1 MIYSL
6 PNILTYVRIA
16 LIPVVVAAFYMDGRT
31 SHLVASGLFLVASI
45 TDYLDGWLAR
55 LWQQESSLGRF
66 LDPIADKLLV
76 AAALM
81 MLVHFERADVIPAIL
96 ILCREIM
103 VSGLREF
110 LAEIKV
116 SVPVSRLAKVKTGVQ
131 MTAIFLLLLGAKGSG
146 FHIVE
151 TLGSIALWIAAVL
164 TVVTGYA
171 YLKAGVAHM
180 K

>member
-1 MIYSL
+1 
-6 PNILTYVRIA
+6 
-16 LIPVVVAAFYMDGRT
+16 
-31 SHLVASGLFLVASI
+31 
-45 TDYLDGWLAR
+45 
-55 LWQQESSLGRF
+55 
-66 LDPIADKLLV
+66 
-76 AAALM
+76 
-81 MLVHFERADVIPAIL
+81 
-96 ILCREIM
+96 
-103 VSGLREF
+103 
-110 LAEIKV
+110 
-116 SVPVSRLAKVKTGVQ
+116 VSRLAKVKTGVQ